1 MFTCVFCQLIRFLD
15 MADPVWDVAI
25 LRDSMRELQKEFH
38 DLHWELAAIRVR
50 MLWEIHRLRRALLL
64 PFEDWSAGH
73 TNNND
78 VNNDDN
84 NN

>member
-1 MFTCVFCQLIRFLD
+1 MHFLD

-25 LRDSMRELQKEFH
+25 LRDAMRELQKEVH
-38 DLHWELAAIRVR
+38 DLHWELAAVRVR
-50 MLWEIHRLRRALLL
+50 MLQEIRRLRRALLL
-64 PFEDWSAGH
+64 PFEDWSVGH

-78 VNNDDN
+78 DN